1 MARRGAVATDL
12 LVGLIGFSLV
22 FSVAFI
28 AGRYFLPSPGLDIA
42 APVQPIP
49 PDDASATQPAEP
61 IEALRLEV
69 AAMEGSGGIVSFSGV
84 LEARAVL
91 DRVEDLNEQCI
102 GCYPDEPSGVETDLG
117 VTDMKL
123 RYSSRDGASLTML
136 VDFIE
141 VGVPRSEGGM
151 TIAVAIAGMQ
161 FSVKPGQCTL
171 EILRSEHLVYP
182 SSFGRFLILNS
193 LEGELVCVGLEETGG
208 PMTSDLVAVFKLEVE
223 E

>member
-12 LVGLIGFSLV
+12 LVALIGFSMV
-22 FSVAFI
+22 FSAVFI
-28 AGRYFLPSPGLDIA
+28 AGRYFLPSSGLDIA

-49 PDDASATQPAEP
+49 PDDASGEQPAEP
-61 IEALRLEV
+61 IEALRREV
-69 AAMEGSGGIVSFSGV
+69 AAMEGSGGIVSFSG
-84 LEARAVL
+84 LFEARAVL

-102 GCYPDEPSGVETDLG
+102 GCFPDEPSGVETNLG

-123 RYSSRDGASLTML
+123 RYSGEGAALTML

-141 VGVPRSEGGM
+141 VGAPRSEGGM

-193 LEGELVCVGLEETGG
+193 LAGELVCTGLEEIGG
-208 PMTSDLVAVFKLEVE
+208 PMTSDLVAVFKLEAE